1 MRGAMYGT
9 SYFENLLK
17 DSDICIVTEHWLN
30 RTNITFLYELAN
42 DFRVFS
48 CFSSSS
54 VNSNRGSGGVAILVR
69 KTFGFKTYNLFVD
82 NDRICAVKLS
92 KHGYE
97 SLCIIGTLLPSTNH
111 SIEEYLQYF
120 QTVCSIYDRMSVD
133 CVTVIGGD
141 FNTDIAVTSLSSKS
155 KNVIDFITKNN
166 LSPVPLMSGRK
177 GPDFTFRSKDMTRKT
192 MIDYIF
198 IPEFFCNGFT
208 NLEVRNDCPFNVSD
222 HYPVLIFLDMNLLCN
237 TSNKFHLYRKV
248 LLWSRCDEWEKKYY
262 QTELDKL
269 LNFEVL
275 PLNSCEINENYIEHI
290 NSNIVNVVHIAAN
303 SCIPTGKFRHYLK
316 PYWKSNSLDYYHNE
330 QRQARKTWL
339 SMGQTRNN
347 DNIFYKQYKDK
358 KREFRKH
365 KRNAER
371 LWESEKFA
379 DVQKAAEMDIGQFY
393 RVVRKH
399 RQQKSQATCLN
410 YDGNT
415 ATNNG
420 DICKLW
426 IPILFG
432 FVPEHGAIPALYT
445 LKECINVFMKSKS
458 KLYVGFLDNEKA
470 FDKIWH
476 DGLFLKLK
484 EIGVTGKLWNILFM
498 SYKSAS
504 AHVQYNGLTSD
515 NFSISQGVGQGRVLS
530 SWLFSLYIND
540 LILQLISTNCG
551 IRIGYLNIPAI
562 LLADDTTL
570 LSASPKGLQGL
581 LDCVQTYACKW
592 RLKYNGTKSC
602 VLAFNNNTDVDI
614 KLGNTKIACKT
625 DTIYAGTLITN
636 NNKTFE
642 RTKNSAKKLK
652 KNLHS
657 LYSAGVNPK
666 GLTPITN
673 TLIWKRFVL
682 PTALY
687 SCEVWGQ
694 LSNSEIEL
702 LERTQRY
709 VARYIQCMDKYSPT
723 DSTTS
728 NLGLW
733 SLEAVIDKFKLL
745 FFGRLCRSKSGT
757 THKKLFNMCISQFIL
772 DENAEHSITYNLI
785 TTLVKYDLFSFLETY
800 VNEDYIPEKVLW
812 SKIVRQSIE
821 IYEEN
826 RWKSNL
832 ENRNELKRYSKIH
845 PTLCEHR
852 LIRLTVLYPDAKLE
866 LLVLVA
872 LGSAA
877 IKKATCTLCNKQSLD
892 IVKHLIM
899 SVMFY

>member
-1 MRGAMYGT
+1 MDVTEKICEYSSQIRKPFNTFFDVPYTEDEIYEQIKTLKCGKAPGPDYVCNEHIVYGGNT
-9 SYFENLLK
+9 LLK
-17 DSDICIVTEHWLN
+17 WICYIFNIILKCEYVPLLYRHGIIIPLYKGNNKDKSNPNSYRAIVLTS
-30 RTNITFLYELAN
+30 
-42 DFRVFS
+42 VFGKLHDKT
-48 CFSSSS
+48 
-54 VNSNRGSGGVAILVR
+54 VLHQINKMLTALD
-69 KTFGFKTYNLFVD
+69 KTFPD
-82 NDRICAVKLS
+82 
-92 KHGYE
+92 
-97 SLCIIGTLLPSTNH
+97 P
-111 SIEEYLQYF
+111 LQ
-120 QTVCSIYDRMSVD
+120 
-133 CVTVIGGD
+133 
-141 FNTDIAVTSLSSKS
+141 
-155 KNVIDFITKNN
+155 
-166 LSPVPLMSGRK
+166 
-177 GPDFTFRSKDMTRKT
+177 
-192 MIDYIF
+192 
-198 IPEFFCNGFT
+198 
-208 NLEVRNDCPFNVSD
+208 
-222 HYPVLIFLDMNLLCN
+222 
-237 TSNKFHLYRKV
+237 
-248 LLWSRCDEWEKKYY
+248 
-262 QTELDKL
+262 
-269 LNFEVL
+269 
-275 PLNSCEINENYIEHI
+275 
-290 NSNIVNVVHIAAN
+290 
-303 SCIPTGKFRHYLK
+303 
-316 PYWKSNSLDYYHNE
+316 
-330 QRQARKTWL
+330 
-339 SMGQTRNN
+339 
-347 DNIFYKQYKDK
+347 
-358 KREFRKH
+358 
-365 KRNAER
+365 
-371 LWESEKFA
+371 
-379 DVQKAAEMDIGQFY
+379 
-393 RVVRKH
+393 
-399 RQQKSQATCLN
+399 
-410 YDGNT
+410 
-415 ATNNG
+415 
-420 DICKLW
+420 
-426 IPILFG
+426 FG
-432 FVPEHGAIPALYT
+432 FVPEHGSIPALYT
-445 LKECINVFMKSKS
+445 LKECINVFLKSKS

-476 DGLFLKLK
+476 DRLFLKLK

-602 VLAFNNNTDVDI
+602 VLTFNNNTDVDI
-614 KLGNTKIACKT
+614 KLGNTTIACKN
-625 DTIYAGTLITN
+625 DTIYAGTLIIN
-636 NNKTFE
+636 NYKTFE
-642 RTKNSAKKLK
+642 RTKNTAKKLK

-682 PTALY
+682 STALY

-709 VARYIQCMDKYSPT
+709 AARYIQCMDKYSPT
-723 DSTTS
+723 HSTTS

-757 THKKLFNMCISQFIL
+757 TQKKLINMCISQFIL

-800 VNEDYIPEKVLW
+800 VNEDYIPEQVLW

-852 LIRLTVLYPDAKLE
+852 LIRLTVLYPDTKLE

-877 IKKATCTLCNKQSLD
+877 IKKATCTLCNKQSFD
-892 IVKHLIM
+892 SVKHIIMQCHVLITEIN
-899 SVMFY
+899 VMFYKIVDELPIQKSVDIFNLDDDDLLEILLEAVNNTVYDLDPIVWSRMMYYIAQHVCPMFKKFRHVLFENRFNFEY